1 MGDGESMRNTIVL
14 VRTDNFQKA
23 SVALADLVRYGGMKI
38 RGDPRIIPPALSD
51 WAFEKI
57 SGEKPRKRFRA
68 HVVAQIDLPPR
79 KAIGRLMDIHPPA
92 HILVIPPESEAW
104 EELMRLWGSFEKLR
118 GFHPPKKTKAEE
130 LRKKREDREEPEEF

>member
-1 MGDGESMRNTIVL
+1 MKNTIVL
-14 VRTDNFQKA
+14 VRADSFQK
-23 SVALADLVRYGGMKI
+23 VNIALADLVRYGGMKI
-38 RGDPRIIPPALSD
+38 RGDPKIIPPALSD

-57 SGEKPRKRFRA
+57 SGEKPRKNFRA
-68 HVVAQIDLPPR
+68 HVVAQVDLPPR

-92 HILVIPPESEAW
+92 HVLVVPPDTEVW

-130 LRKKREDREEPEEF
+130 LKRKTEKRKDVWEFEEF

>member
-1 MGDGESMRNTIVL
+1 MRNTIVL
-14 VRTDNFQKA
+14 VRADSFQKA
-23 SVALADLVRYGGMKI
+23 SVALADLVRYGGMRI

-57 SGEKPRKRFRA
+57 TGEKPKKKFRA

-92 HILVIPPESEAW
+92 HVLVIPPDTEVW
-104 EELMRLWGSFEKLR
+104 EELMRLWGTLEKLR
-118 GFHPPKKTKAEE
+118 GFHPPKSTKAEE
-130 LRKKREDREEPEEF
+130 IRRKAEKRKEDWETEEL